1 MKRRLIVLAV
11 LVAVAV
17 AVAVWWEQRPRTRT
31 LVLTGTVDGNEVV
44 VGSKITGR
52 IVSLAVDDGQ
62 RVNAGDLIAVL
73 DQDELRADQG
83 AAGHAIAQ
91 ARANAQ
97 QAVAQTELLASTL
110 PTKVQQSGA
119 QVEQTE
125 AQLQQN
131 QTNLGQLQTELFP
144 AEKLIEE
151 AYQDACRYQTTKA
164 SKLNCDL
171 GPAPI
176 VVSGDRAA
184 LKHALTEV
192 MLNALQANPADPRIG
207 VHLHA
212 EQNGNGPAGLEF
224 DVQDNGAGFTP
235 EAAQKAFEPFFTTRN
250 VGLGLGLTVSRKVIG
265 THQGR
270 LEIVPSEPGT
280 AGVIRI
286 FLPFENSLVT

>member
-1 MKRRLIVLAV
+1 MMVDDLTQSEQLRHLELEAANLRLVKTMADRLTHEMGNV
-11 LVAVAV
+11 LVRLSAY
-17 AVAVWWEQRPRTRT
+17 
-31 LVLTGTVDGNEVV
+31 
-44 VGSKITGR
+44 
-52 IVSLAVDDGQ
+52 
-62 RVNAGDLIAVL
+62 
-73 DQDELRADQG
+73 
-83 AAGHAIAQ
+83 
-91 ARANAQ
+91 Q
-97 QAVAQTELLASTL
+97 QIL
-110 PTKVQQSGA
+110 
-119 QVEQTE
+119 
-125 AQLQQN
+125 
-131 QTNLGQLQTELFP
+131 
-144 AEKLIEE
+144 AEKLAKKTLDQEFLKIMEREWAEDIKRVTRLVSQMRYLNVDSVGSREAFPIAPLVEE
-151 AYQDACRYQTTKA
+151 AYLDACRYQTTKA

-192 MLNALQANPADPRIG
+192 MLNALQANPSDPRIG

-270 LEIVPSEPGT
+270 LEIVSSEPGA
-280 AGVIRI
+280 AGIIRI